1 VRRFGLGLL
10 FALGWMFAAG
20 ILSWIIFVYAL
31 IRGKRAFHAVGPLC
45 RAEVRALDTVV
56 GPRLAGPAC
65 VRLSG
70 AFEDENSAKQDV
82 LGMSIRFRH
91 DSDPPEDAR
100 VGDQDLLLGTF
111 RSFLGATKDAKH
123 VNVGDYL
130 GNEYWTV
137 SIWRVVGLAIGEVHA
152 IPPKGLD
159 PARGANRI
167 ARLDAD
173 IAAGKAIV
181 RLEMLGSDTPI
192 AEVVIQERTSLDGN
206 DLRMSM
212 YRRERGLVPTGFRNG
227 VRAVVYPVGQLAR
240 RIRGG

>member
-1 VRRFGLGLL
+1 
-10 FALGWMFAAG
+10 MFAVG
-20 ILSWIIFVYAL
+20 VLSWIIFLYAL

-45 RAEVRALDTVV
+45 RAEVTALDTVV
-56 GPRLAGPAC
+56 GPRLAGPAF

-70 AFEDENSAKQDV
+70 AFEDENSSKEDV

-91 DSDPPEDAR
+91 ASDPPEDPR

-111 RSFLGATKDAKH
+111 RSFLGATKDAKN

-152 IPPKGLD
+152 IPPTGQD
-159 PARGANRI
+159 PTRGANRI

-173 IAAGKAIV
+173 IAAGRAII
-181 RLEMLGSDTPI
+181 RLEMLESHTPI
-192 AEVVIQERTSLDGN
+192 AEVKLTERTALNGN

-212 YRRERGLVPTGFRNG
+212 YRRERGIVPTGFRNG
-227 VRAVVYPVGQLAR
+227 VRAVVYPVGQLGR